1 MPDDIELRGRMHLSM
16 ENGEA
21 HFEVVARRVPEEL
34 VVVGIAQ
41 YGVRLF
47 AVHQRGREIA
57 VEGAPSREFEHLAR
71 WTLDALHRAIWISRP
86 SDPGAG
92 PVVNWSWE
100 NESVTESID
109 EPLVR
114 LRSHPRRRRHTR
126 AGRRMSG
133 RARRGYPVTA
143 WSTVNSLGTSNEQV
157 VSALRCGR
165 PSLVPPPLGAPIE
178 TVCGVVDIDLPAL
191 PKGLE
196 RFDSR
201 NSRFVQQALAEIGT
215 ALDAARERW
224 GTERVGICVGSSTA
238 AMDKIE
244 NAYNVHAE
252 TGSLP
257 S

>member
-1 MPDDIELRGRMHLSM
+1 MIDANAKRGVFALGVSLFFISCTGIGSWIQRPHCPVVPVPTSDLPDDIELRGRMHLSM

-57 VEGAPSREFEHLAR
+57 VEGAFSREFEHLER

-109 EPLVR
+109 GGQ
-114 LRSHPRRRRHTR
+114 RRREFVHPDASDPVVIRYLSPPAE
-126 AGRRMSG
+126 AGDRVEIQNPWC
-133 RARRGYPVTA
+133 GYEAT
-143 WSTVNSLGTSNEQV
+143 
-157 VSALRCGR
+157 
-165 PSLVPPPLGAPIE
+165 LV
-178 TVCGVVDIDLPAL
+178 VVDTP
-191 PKGLE
+191 
-196 RFDSR
+196 
-201 NSRFVQQALAEIGT
+201 
-215 ALDAARERW
+215 
-224 GTERVGICVGSSTA
+224 ERVV
-238 AMDKIE
+238 E
-244 NAYNVHAE
+244 
-252 TGSLP
+252 
-257 S
+257 